1 MSISEAKAL
10 PDGTPV
16 ALDGNIVSADFGD
29 LFYMQAADKTSGI
42 HVDALGPDEGTEVS
56 VAGKMDTVGGER
68 VLSEVTVVPGD
79 PVGVPRPRLMGNSAL
94 GGAELNELTPGVTGA
109 SGTNNIGLLV
119 ATTGRV
125 THADVGFCYFDDGSA
140 IQDGSG
146 YFGVKLD
153 TTRLTTLPAEDQYI
167 KVIGISGVELFGS
180 DAIRVL
186 KPRGDTDVTIW
197 P

>member
-1 MSISEAKAL
+1 MRN
-10 PDGTPV
+10 G
-16 ALDGNIVSADFGD
+16 
-29 LFYMQAADKTSGI
+29 
-42 HVDALGPDEGTEVS
+42 
-56 VAGKMDTVGGER
+56 
-68 VLSEVTVVPGD
+68 
-79 PVGVPRPRLMGNSAL
+79 AL
-94 GGAELNELTPGVTGA
+94 GGAELNAYTPGVTGA

-119 ATTGRV
+119 ATTGRI

-146 YFGVKLD
+146 FIGVKLD
-153 TTRLTTLPAEDQYI
+153 TTRLTTLPGEGQYI

-186 KPRGDTDVTIW
+186 DPRGDTDVTIW